1 MENPFSRNNPP
12 RRHVDGQARGQEEQ
26 IHEYPTN
33 PAGKFSR
40 AMSTI
45 ACNPA
50 KGAKGQGSEK
60 VNHHSDFNEQVSQA
74 LAIKLN
80 LKTIQHA
87 NERALERLEKDPTHR
102 GDLKQTLQARAAI
115 YNNILD
121 PAWFCKNYD
130 LSSKLKTIKDRR
142 QARTLLAGAPVL
154 ITQLGLNEL
163 QKTLAE
169 GVDQELENFRVH
181 TVGTAAQF
189 TKMLSK
195 ASPSG
200 ILKLVKPQA

>member
-1 MENPFSRNNPP
+1 
-12 RRHVDGQARGQEEQ
+12 
-26 IHEYPTN
+26 
-33 PAGKFSR
+33 
-40 AMSTI
+40 MSNI

-50 KGAKGQGSEK
+50 KGAKGQGSAN

-87 NERALERLEKDPTHR
+87 NERALERLETDPTDR

-163 QKTLAE
+163 
-169 GVDQELENFRVH
+169 
-181 TVGTAAQF
+181 
-189 TKMLSK
+189 
-195 ASPSG
+195 
-200 ILKLVKPQA
+200 